1 MTLAFLASILPNDKF
16 LWLKTMHGLRT
27 EKGFTLIEVMVVVA
41 MIAIIATI
49 AMGSYRDST
58 VRANRTAAASY
69 LLEVANMQ
77 ERYLL
82 DNRSYAADMATLG
95 ASVPPEVSANYTVTT
110 VGAAATYQVT
120 ATPTGAQASD
130 DTDCGWLRINNT
142 GAKSTQHGGTRC
154 WR

>member
-1 MTLAFLASILPNDKF
+1 
-16 LWLKTMHGLRT
+16 MHGSRS

-58 VRANRTAAASY
+58 VRANRAAAASY

-77 ERYLL
+77 ERFLL
-82 DNRSYAADMATLG
+82 DNRDYASSMANLG
-95 ASVPPEVSANYTVTT
+95 ATPPAEVSDNYTI
-110 VGAAATYQVT
+110 ATSDPGGTAPAYQIT

-130 DTDCGWLRINNT
+130 DTDCGWLRITNT
-142 GAKSTQHGGTRC
+142 GAKTTQHGGTRC

>member
-1 MTLAFLASILPNDKF
+1 
-16 LWLKTMHGLRT
+16 MHGLRT